1 MGFEPQKL
9 YIGVVEFFAIVLPGA
24 LVTFLFA
31 DSVGPTLLGDGRYQ
45 DLHGTAQGLVFAFA
59 SYLAGH
65 FVFLA
70 SALLLDEL
78 VYDRVRRATRFGE
91 IRHLAKEG
99 RRSPSSRL
107 SRVVANM
114 VAAGSADSAVRQA
127 ELLKELD
134 LGRVGAAGS
143 MNSFQWAKAR
153 LALDH
158 PEASLVVQR
167 FEADSKFFR
176 SLVVVLAGSALAGAV
191 VQHRYGLLWGL
202 LLAAAAFVRYVDQ
215 RVKATRQAYWFM
227 IAIAAA
233 DVAASRSHVPV
244 SGDAEFTHAG
254 AVVYRQARNGG
265 DSPRSGAVQFLL
277 VRPTSR
283 DVEWVLPKG
292 HIEPAE
298 KPAET
303 AVREVLEETGVL
315 ARIDQKLA
323 TVKFGDGDDQ
333 VTVAF
338 YLMEF
343 ATTRRSTE
351 AAHREPTWF
360 NAQVAIEQ
368 ATHQESKDLLA
379 QASAVLSQR
388 SHASDARLK

>member
-1 MGFEPQKL
+1 MSK
-9 YIGVVEFFAIVLPGA
+9 FFAIVLPGA

-45 DLHGTAQGLVFAFA
+45 DMHGTARGLVFAFA

-99 RRSPSSRL
+99 KQRPSSRL
-107 SRVVANM
+107 SRLVAKM
-114 VAAGSADSAVRQA
+114 AAAGSADSAVRQA
-127 ELLKELD
+127 EILKELD

-176 SLVVVLAGSALAGAV
+176 SLVVVLAGSAFAGAI
-191 VQHRYGLLWGL
+191 VQHRYGLMWGL

-227 IAIAAA
+227 IAIAA
-233 DVAASRSHVPV
+233 DAAVGRSHLPA
-244 SGDAEFTHAG
+244 SGDAEYTHAG
-254 AVVYRQARNGG
+254 GVVYRHTRNGG
-265 DSPRSGAVQFLL
+265 NSRRSGAVQFLL

-283 DVEWVLPKG
+283 DVDEWVLPKG

-303 AVREVLEETGVL
+303 AVREVLEEAGVL
-315 ARIDQKLA
+315 ARIDQRLP
-323 TVKFGDGDDQ
+323 TVQFPDGDDQ
-333 VTVAF
+333 ATVAF

-343 ATTRRSTE
+343 ATKRRSTE
-351 AAHREPTWF
+351 AAHREPSWF
-360 NAQVAIEQ
+360 DAQVAIEQ

-379 QASAVLSQR
+379 QASDALSQR
-388 SHASDARLK
+388 SHVSDASDK